1 MDELTS
7 IILAG
12 SIIPVI
18 AMLIKKLLIENLF
31 NNSKKELIIKSEN
44 GRESSLTV
52 NAHDIEKELSEYL
65 KSKKELEKEV
75 QKTLLKIIN
84 DNKDLK
90 LHYEKRL
97 NKYDFSIAND
107 DVEIFIDMISSLKNK
122 KSIIN
127 EHKKKDISK
136 NNKFILISQ
145 NNKIKK
151 ALDEVDDDLSFISF
165 SNKKNLNELLEMEI
179 KQKLIPYKS
188 QFKEPDK

>member
-1 MDELTS
+1 MDEFTS
-7 IILAG
+7 VILAG

-18 AMLIKKLLIENLF
+18 AVLIKKLLIDNLF
-31 NNSKKELIIKSEN
+31 NNSRKEVIIKSEN
-44 GRESSLTV
+44 GKTSNFTV
-52 NAHDIEKELSEYL
+52 STHDIEKEISEYL
-65 KSKKELEKEV
+65 KSMKELEKEV
-75 QKTLLKIIN
+75 QKTLLKIVN
-84 DNKDLK
+84 ENKDLN

-107 DVEIFIDMISSLKNK
+107 DIKIFIDMTSNLKNK

-127 EHKKKDISK
+127 EHKKNDINK

-151 ALDEVDDDLSFISF
+151 ELDEIDENLSFISF

-179 KQKLIPYKS
+179 KQKLMPNK
-188 QFKEPDK
+188 